1 MAGGDRLNEL
11 TIMCGDFFILLV
23 PTTLVDK
30 YRSRSCSSVRP
41 SLSVLSLNQL
51 TFDLDFLL
59 IVHDVSLLPT
69 ESQGHR
75 SRLG

>member
-41 SLSVLSLNQL
+41 SLCVLY
-51 TFDLDFLL
+51 FE
-59 IVHDVSLLPT
+59 PT
-69 ESQGHR
+69 NF
-75 SRLG
+75 

>member
-41 SLSVLSLNQL
+41 SLSVLS
-51 TFDLDFLL
+51 FE
-59 IVHDVSLLPT
+59 PT
-69 ESQGHR
+69 NFWPWFFAYSPWR
-75 SRLG
+75 